1 MSLLSSMTTVLTE
14 QYPFMLDHLWVL
26 NESVLVQ
33 TVWSVAKQFLT
44 EVQQAK
50 TRLLRKNISK
60 ELEKF
65 YCLHQ
70 LEKRFGGKRPNVG
83 CG

>member
-14 QYPFMLDHLWVL
+14 QYPFMLDRLWVL
-26 NESVLVQ
+26 NESILVQ

-50 TRLLRKNISK
+50 TMLLRKNISN
-60 ELEKF
+60 ELSKF

-83 CG
+83 CV